1 MKSIIP
7 VFIAIMVLLNIPP
20 MNHSVLA
27 QTEQELFNKARDHVQ
42 AGRSAKALVILSKLI
57 SSSPEADYYYYRA
70 LANSYKGDDK
80 SALMDL
86 NVAVSMSPGTTAY
99 LVARGKILVD
109 NGLYKAAIKD
119 LSQVIAAEPNNLKA
133 LYLRA
138 KAYLNTFQEDNS
150 YSDINSAI
158 RIDPNNYRY
167 YLIRADLLA
176 MTGNYRDSLPDYD
189 RAISLNPDCSEAYN
203 NKGVALA
210 RLGKTREAIKNLKTA
225 MGVAMTF
232 PNIKR
237 LPGFSVNA
245 W

>member
-1 MKSIIP
+1 MKTAITA
-7 VFIAIMVLLNIPP
+7 FIMIMVLFNFQPAP
-20 MNHSVLA
+20 GAAPA
-27 QTEQELFNKARDHVQ
+27 QTYQEMFNTARNHVH
-42 AGRSAKALVILSKLI
+42 AGRSAQALVVLSELI
-57 SSSPEADYYYYRA
+57 ASSPRADYYYYRA
-70 LANSYKGDDK
+70 LANSYKGDHK

-86 NVAVSMSPGTTAY
+86 NMAVSMDPGSSAY
-99 LVARGKILVD
+99 LVARGKLLVE
-109 NGLYKAAIKD
+109 NGLYKEAIKD
-119 LSQVIAAEPNNLKA
+119 LSQVITTDPNNLEA
-133 LYLRA
+133 LFLRA

-189 RAISLNPDCSEAYN
+189 RAITLNPDCSEAYN

-210 RLGKTREAIKNLKTA
+210 RLGKTREAIDNLKHA
-225 MGVAMTF
+225 MGVSLTT
-232 PNIKR
+232 PNLMR